1 MFSAFSYQCP
11 LCHQPLQ
18 LCGGEPRRWQC
29 AARHQFDCA
38 KEGYV
43 NLMPVQHK
51 HSKNPG
57 DNKEMMQARRAFLD
71 AGHYQPL
78 RDKVAALLQE
88 SLTAAP
94 SPKQASSAPASDA
107 HRVQVLD
114 IGCGEGYY
122 TAALAGVL
130 AEHATTSNGDAS
142 DGEAQAASQVFG
154 LDISKVAVRY
164 AAKRYPN
171 VEFCVASSHRLPFA
185 DASLD
190 AVVRIYAPCKAQ
202 ELARCVRPGGVVITV
217 SPAPRHLY
225 QLKEQV
231 YGDVVLHPCPVET
244 LAGFTLEQDL
254 RLAYPMRLGAE
265 AAVQLLQMTPFAW
278 RASAQVWESLAA
290 QSEFACETDFAI
302 RIHRRTPYRDESLIC
317 D

>member
-18 LCGGEPRRWQC
+18 LCRGEPRRWQC

-57 DNKEMMQARRAFLD
+57 DNKEMMQARRAFLE

-88 SLTAAP
+88 SLIAV
-94 SPKQASSAPASDA
+94 SASDA

-122 TAALAGVL
+122 TAALARVL
-130 AEHATTSNGDAS
+130 AEHAMISNSETFAGSAS
-142 DGEAQAASQVFG
+142 NGEAQATGQVFG

-202 ELARCVRPGGVVITV
+202 ELARCVRPGGAVITV

-244 LAGFTLEQDL
+244 LDGFTLEQDL
-254 RLAYPMRLGAE
+254 RLAYPMRLSAE

-278 RASAQVWESLAA
+278 RASAQVWEHLAA

-302 RIHRRTPYRDESLIC
+302 RIHRRDPVIC

>member
-18 LCGGEPRRWQC
+18 LCRGEPRRWQC

-57 DNKEMMQARRAFLD
+57 DNKEMMQARRAFLE

-88 SLTAAP
+88 SLTAV
-94 SPKQASSAPASDA
+94 SASDV
-107 HRVQVLD
+107 HRVHVLD

-122 TAALAGVL
+122 TAALARVL
-130 AEHATTSNGDAS
+130 AEHAMISNSETSAGSAS
-142 DGEAQAASQVFG
+142 NGEAQVASQVFG

-244 LAGFTLEQDL
+244 LDGFTLEQDL
-254 RLAYPMRLGAE
+254 RLAYPMRLSAE

-278 RASAQVWESLAA
+278 RASAQVWEHLAA

-302 RIHRRTPYRDESLIC
+302 RIHRRDPVIC

>member
-18 LCGGEPRRWQC
+18 LCRGEPRRWQC

-57 DNKEMMQARRAFLD
+57 DNKEMMQARRAFLE

-88 SLTAAP
+88 SLTAV
-94 SPKQASSAPASDA
+94 SASDA

-122 TAALAGVL
+122 TAALARVL
-130 AEHATTSNGDAS
+130 AEHAMISNSETFAGSAS
-142 DGEAQAASQVFG
+142 NGEAQVAGQVFG

-244 LAGFTLEQDL
+244 LDGFTLEQDL
-254 RLAYPMRLGAE
+254 RLAYPMRLSAQ

-278 RASAQVWESLAA
+278 RASAQVWEHLAA

-302 RIHRRTPYRDESLIC
+302 RIHRRDPVIC